1 MRLGLYTPTPLQ
13 LPRTAHHACDSFTS
27 TNPITSPIFG
37 ICFGALEDMY
47 PQSEIFSIL
56 CDAHVASRAHIRAL
70 YESSETHAST
80 IRTYSMTFL
89 GFGRE
94 KEREGRAQ
102 TWVKTVNGLE
112 KRRRRRC
119 VMKNEEDREKDGY
132 LYTLPTH
139 TRSSIPRTH
148 IHATEHVAVCSVFR
162 MFATWRSK
170 HILLNNARLQFS
182 WVLVPSILILS
193 TLHHLLPNSFQITLK
208 DIQYH
213 FFLFETTAQER
224 QRRGD
229 ITPISPTFSHL
240 LMGGPWSYLWY
251 NGISFTLWF

>member
-1 MRLGLYTPTPLQ
+1 MRRDLYIHFFAATAQQHNMPAIPLLLQ
-13 LPRTAHHACDSFTS
+13 IPQHRRHSEHDLVDWNTWKHRSLNSRIPCHAK
-27 TNPITSPIFG
+27 I
-37 ICFGALEDMY
+37 
-47 PQSEIFSIL
+47 
-56 CDAHVASRAHIRAL
+56 ASRAHIRAL

-102 TWVKTVNGLE
+102 TWVKPVNGLE

-148 IHATEHVAVCSVFR
+148 IHATEHVAVCSIFR

-229 ITPISPTFSHL
+229 MAHLSSGFSHL
-240 LMGGPWSYLWY
+240 LIGGLWLYL
-251 NGISFTLWF
+251 